1 MVDATPL
8 LRIHAARRRRTL
20 AALDPVAAQERELR
34 ALVAT
39 GQRTRFGRDHD
50 FAGIRTVADYQ
61 ARVPLR
67 TYEAFWQD
75 YWQPT
80 FPRVEDATWPG
91 LIRYFTL
98 SSGTTSG
105 TSKYIPLTP
114 AMEKANRRAALDT
127 LVHHLADRPDSRIF
141 AGRTL
146 MLGGSS
152 ALDTL
157 APGIYSGDLSGIVA
171 KRMPLWARPMAFPPP
186 EIALIGDWEEKIRRM
201 AALAPD
207 RNIRAISGT
216 PSWMLMLFDALAR
229 QHSDR
234 GGRIADLFPDLEL
247 IIHGAVHFGPYR
259 QRFADLLADSR
270 TSLREVYPASEGFIA
285 VADRGAGEGLR
296 LQLDNGLFYEFVP
309 LEELGSD
316 RPTRHWIADA
326 EPGVNY
332 ALVVTCN
339 AGLWSYVL
347 GDTVR
352 LVDRAPPRL
361 LITGRTAYMLSVFGE
376 HLIAEEIETAVTAG
390 AARAALSITDYS
402 VGAITPDGAYGASG
416 PAGADSSS
424 AGGAAVGGHLFLC
437 EFAQEAVTPAAEAA
451 FLDTVDAELNRLND
465 DYRAH
470 RTGLHPPALWALA
483 PGTFA
488 RWMKARGRLGG
499 QNKVPRI
506 ISDPGLFAD
515 LMGFVA
521 DARLNK

>member
-1 MVDATPL
+1 MLDATPL
-8 LRIHAARRRRTL
+8 LRMYAGRRRRVL
-20 AALDPVAAQERELR
+20 ERIDPVAEQERQLR
-34 ALVAT
+34 ALVAA
-39 GQRTRFGRDHD
+39 GARTRFGRDHD
-50 FAGIRTVADYQ
+50 FGRVSTVADYQ

-67 TYEAFWQD
+67 TYEEFWRT
-75 YWQPT
+75 YWQPD
-80 FPRVEDATWPG
+80 FPRVVDATWPG
-91 LIRYFTL
+91 KIRYFTL

-127 LVHHLADRPDSRIF
+127 LVHHLTHRPDSRIF
-141 AGRTL
+141 GGRTL

-152 ALDTL
+152 ALDRL
-157 APGIYSGDLSGIVA
+157 ADGVYSGDLSGIVA

-216 PSWMLMLFDALAR
+216 PSWMLMLFEALAR
-229 QHSDR
+229 GHPHR
-234 GGRIADLFPDLEL
+234 GHRLADLFPDLEL

-259 QRFADLLADSR
+259 QRFADLLAGSR
-270 TSLREVYPASEGFIA
+270 AELREVYPASEGFVA

-296 LQLDNGLFYEFVP
+296 LMLDTGLFYEFVP

-326 EPGVNY
+326 ETGVNY
-332 ALVVTCN
+332 ALAVTCN

-352 LVDRAPPRL
+352 LVDRSPPRL

-390 AARAALSITDYS
+390 CGTAGLAITDYS
-402 VGAITPDGAYGASG
+402 VGAITPN
-416 PAGADSSS
+416 AGAAPDT
-424 AGGAAVGGHLFLC
+424 GADGTVGGHLFLC
-437 EFAQEAVTPAAEAA
+437 EFAEAAVPPAAETA
-451 FLDTVDAELNRLND
+451 FLGAVDAELNRLND

-470 RTGLHPPALWALA
+470 RTGLRPPALWALA

-506 ISDPGLFAD
+506 ISDPAVFAD
-515 LMGFVA
+515 LMAFVN
-521 DARLNK
+521 DSRVNK